1 MLNRFTH
8 INRTLVPAFLLLFG
22 LISPSLLAQNGG
34 FAGASYRIG
43 YSARGMAMSN
53 AMSAVTS
60 EGAFAYYNPA
70 QAALAL
76 DTRQTDLTVGALKFD
91 RVFQSSGIH
100 LQLPPSAGISFNLM
114 RAGVKDIDGRTVS
127 GYPTGLFTLNEYQL
141 TSNFG
146 IRLSEKFNAGVGLK
160 FSMADYHFEL
170 DNAFTVGVDLGA
182 LYRAGEYLNIGFSV
196 KDLFANYSWNAQ
208 NLYNLD
214 QARDLVNDFPTRII
228 LGLAY
233 QRELFTVSADFELQS
248 YSSETE
254 TTEFFIDNGVP
265 STITTTETINTSSS
279 QVRLGGSW
287 KAHERFT
294 LRAGWNL
301 PEASNMDSWALSSGF
316 SIHLPFDVFSPS
328 IDYAFVMEPY
338 RISNMHVFSLRLNL

>member
-1 MLNRFTH
+1 MLNRFTN
-8 INRTLVPAFLLLFG
+8 ISKTLFPVFLLLFG

-43 YSARGMAMSN
+43 YNARGMAMGN

-60 EGAFAYYNPA
+60 QGAFAFYNPA
-70 QAALAL
+70 QAALVL

-91 RVFQSSGIH
+91 RVFQSSGIQ

-127 GYPTGLFTLNEYQL
+127 GYPTGLFTVNEYQL

-146 IRLSEKFNAGVGLK
+146 IRLSEKLNAGVGLK
-160 FSMADYHFEL
+160 FSMADYYSML

-196 KDLFANYSWNAQ
+196 KDLFASYSWNAQ

-214 QARDLVNDFPTRII
+214 QARDVVNDFPTRII

-248 YSSETE
+248 YSSEVEATG
-254 TTEFFIDNGVP
+254 FFIDNGVP

-301 PEASNMDSWALSSGF
+301 PDASDMDSWGLSSGF

-338 RISNMHVFSLRLNL
+338 RISNMHVFSLLLNL